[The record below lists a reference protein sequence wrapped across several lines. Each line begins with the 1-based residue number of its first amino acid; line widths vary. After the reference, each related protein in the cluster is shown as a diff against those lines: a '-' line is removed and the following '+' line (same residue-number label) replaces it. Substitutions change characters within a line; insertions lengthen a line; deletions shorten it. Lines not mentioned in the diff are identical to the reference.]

1 MANIEKLVPFII
13 KWETGTTQKR
23 GETAEQL
30 FERARKKG
38 FANDPMDLG
47 GATQT
52 GVTLATYKTYCR
64 KHGQNDPTVD
74 DLKQIPYQT
83 WLAILK
89 ELYWDRW
96 KADQIDSQSVANILV
111 DFVWASGTTGIKK
124 PQQMLGVVP
133 DGVVGPKTLA
143 AVNSYGPTTLFYR
156 LKALRIKYVEDIVK
170 SRPSQKK
177 WLKGWKNRIN
187 DIQFNG

>member
-64 KHGQNDPTVD
+64 KHGRNDPTVD

-89 ELYWDRW
+89 ELYWDKW

-133 DGVVGPKTLA
+133 DGAVGPKTLA

>member
-52 GVTLATYKTYCR
+52 GVTIATYKTYCR

-89 ELYWDRW
+89 ELYWDKW

>member
-156 LKALRIKYVEDIVK
+156 LKALRIKYV
-170 SRPSQKK
+170 
-177 WLKGWKNRIN
+177 G
-187 DIQFNG
+187 FNST

>member
-13 KWETGTTQKR
+13 KWETGKTQKQ

-64 KHGQNDPTVD
+64 KHGQKDPSVD

-187 DIQFNG
+187 YIQFNG

>member
-52 GVTLATYKTYCR
+52 GVTLATCKTYCR

>member
-111 DFVWASGTTGIKK
+111 DFVWASGTTGLKK

>member
-64 KHGQNDPTVD
+64 KYGQKDPTVD

>member
-111 DFVWASGTTGIKK
+111 DFVWASGTTGLKK

-177 WLKGWKNRIN
+177 WVKGWKNRIN